1 MFQPKTSKDI
11 NLVFSTEKI
20 NEILRKEDLGIKRTR
35 DEHIW
40 LNNIHGVR
48 KSNLKFG
55 FTQEEIQEY
64 AKCKLDVQYFAE
76 KYCMVKRED
85 GTVGNI
91 KLRDYQKD
99 IIDLY
104 DKSKYSILMA
114 SRQTGK
120 CISLITSVLVKDSIT
135 GLEYYITMGEL
146 YYSYIKKFRRLNI
159 LERVKYYFYKILSK
173 L

>member
-1 MFQPKTSKDI
+1 MFPTKTSKDI

-20 NEILRKEDLGIKRTR
+20 NEIIRKEDLGLKRTR

-48 KSNLKFG
+48 KANLKFG

-64 AKCKLDVQYFAE
+64 AKCKLDVHYFAE

-85 GTVGNI
+85 GSIGNI
-91 KLRDYQKD
+91 TLREYQKD

-120 CISLITSVLVKDSIT
+120 CISLVTKVLVINKLTGVESEIT
-135 GLEYYITMGEL
+135 IGEL
-146 YYSYIKKFRRLNI
+146 L
-159 LERVKYYFYKILSK
+159 
-173 L
+173 